1 MIVNIKLEDAQFQ
14 AAVASLQKRFP
25 AVVWRAVD
33 RAGTSA
39 KAAMA
44 QAIAADTGLPSRRI
58 SAKIKTMKLGA
69 SGVALVVEHEPRIP
83 LIDFKAKGPEPS
95 RGKGRGVTWSNPGGG
110 RNNDPHAFIATMPG
124 GHRGVFV
131 RKGGATSQRGKA
143 GKGWTTL
150 PIRELF
156 GPSLSNVFKKF
167 LPLGAKR
174 AEETLRTNL
183 QHEINFANKG

>member
-25 AVVWRAVD
+25 AAVWRAVD

-44 QAIAADTGLPSRRI
+44 QAMAADTGLPSGRI
-58 SAKIKTMKLGA
+58 KTKIKVMKLGA
-69 SGVALVVEHEPRIP
+69 SGVALVVEHEPRLP

-95 RGKGRGVTWSNPGGG
+95 RGKGRGVTYSLPGGRG
-110 RNNDPHAFIATMPG
+110 REPHAFIATMPG
-124 GHRGVFV
+124 GHRGVFA
-131 RKGGATSQRGKA
+131 RKPAATSRRGKE